1 MGSHQSS
8 SSGRPDGHSLFC
20 PSAPLQE
27 RGMRRRGTQATPMIT
42 AVPSANRQT
51 VHRSHSLAHLSKDR
65 QGPRVDLSGSFKC
78 QLFISIHAPC
88 MRPHPAPTASAPCM
102 RLHHAHPLRLR
113 RACARV
119 QCNLRDLRAPR
130 AAPSA
135 QLAPC
140 TGPRARTAAAAVPR
154 PGHQPLPDTTGAAIY
169 TRRCL

>member
-51 VHRSHSLAHLSKDR
+51 VHRSHSLAHFPPRIDR
-65 QGPRVDLSGSFKC
+65 DSGLIYQDHSQSGAGGYPHPSGGAVHRVC
-78 QLFISIHAPC
+78 AVHAPTPC
-88 MRPHPAPTASAPCM
+88 ASTACASTASAPCM
-102 RLHHAHPLRLR
+102 RRLR
-113 RACARV
+113 RACAHV
-119 QCNLRDLRAPR
+119 QCNPRDLCAPR
-130 AAPSA
+130 AAHRA

-140 TGPRARTAAAAVPR
+140 TGLGSARPRSQRS
-154 PGHQPLPDTTGAAIY
+154 LP
-169 TRRCL
+169 CPP